1 MTIFKYKVE
10 WYIVRAKKVDKKW
23 GIPCILPELW
33 SLNCP
38 KKLTFCNFVL
48 TSARNLSLLKHFT
61 YMHLKALIPLFQ
73 KTISLI
79 GVWATVHEILAINV
93 SKKMLSQQ
101 QFKKNTLVS
110 NPNISKTVRQSMIN
124 NTIFWKFVTK
134 PFWWMYVN
142 CFNRLRFLVEVSIK
156 MKNWTFLDNLRTI
169 TQEGDMET
177 RQMTPFS
184 HLLFSL

>member
-1 MTIFKYKVE
+1 MDQKGTTWKLIFEYKIE
-10 WYIVRAKKVDKKW
+10 WYIVRAKEVDKKW
-23 GIPCILPELW
+23 GIPCVLPELW

-38 KKLTFCNFVL
+38 KKRTFCNFVL

-101 QFKKNTLVS
+101 QFKKILWLQTL
-110 NPNISKTVRQSMIN
+110 ISPKQ
-124 NTIFWKFVTK
+124 
-134 PFWWMYVN
+134 YV
-142 CFNRLRFLVEVSIK
+142 K
-156 MKNWTFLDNLRTI
+156 AW
-169 TQEGDMET
+169 
-177 RQMTPFS
+177 
-184 HLLFSL
+184 